1 MKKLSISPIN
11 LLTGVLGLVVTG
23 LLGLAVVAL
32 VVSPSLPAVETLRD
46 IQLKV
51 PLRVYTARGEL
62 MAEFGE
68 ERRVPVHTEEV
79 PTLLIKAVL
88 AAEDDSF
95 YVHQGVD
102 FLGIIRAAIANLRS
116 GGHGQ
121 GASTITMQV
130 ARNYFLSPEKTYT
143 RKIKEILLAFKI
155 EQELEKNQ
163 ILELYLNKIFLG
175 HRSYGFAAAAHM
187 YYGHP
192 LTELTLPQMAML
204 AGLPKAPSRNNPL
217 SNPENAKARRNYVL
231 DRMYK
236 LGFIDEK
243 IHSQARLSALTA
255 TKHRAAIE
263 VSAPYVAEMVR
274 HYMVRKYGDM
284 AYGGGYRVYTTI
296 DATRQRA
303 ADVALRDGLMAYERR
318 HGYRGPL
325 RRVQIGE
332 AADPILLDK
341 VLAKVS
347 RSAHLVPAIVMV
359 THAETL
365 QAYIGQGQTISLE
378 WEGLKWARPYISGN
392 SKGPNPKRVTDILR
406 VGDVIYAEKRA
417 DKAGQDEWWLAQVPG
432 VSGAIVSIEPQDGR
446 VVALSGGFDFF
457 DSKFNRVIQARRQP
471 GSNIKP
477 FIYSAALEKG
487 FTAASRVSGAPI
499 VVPDVQLEGVWRPE
513 NYSGKFFGPTRL
525 RRALTLSLN
534 LVSVRLLRS
543 LGPEFTVKYLQ
554 RFGFDEERL
563 PKNLS
568 LALGT
573 ASLTPME
580 VVSGF
585 AVFANGGFL
594 IEPYVIQRV
603 ENGAGDIVE
612 RANPTIVCATCV
624 SEKAEE
630 PKVTV
635 RNESSDEQTELT
647 ELDTNAGDK
656 RRGAKPEGKLVEP
669 AQQKRPRYA
678 KRAISAEN
686 AYIMTSML
694 QDVIKVGTGRR
705 ALVLKRKDLAGK
717 TGTTNDFRDAWF
729 SGFNRGLVTTVWVG
743 FDQPRSL
750 GRGEAGGRAALPIW
764 IDYMRVAL
772 AGTLEEP
779 RIPPRG
785 ITSAQINM
793 DTGQPTT
800 DDDPIGYR
808 EYFIVGIARAEDI
821 ESGDETTVAPPVVVA
836 PDKAIPEGLF

>member
-1 MKKLSISPIN
+1 MKKLSISPIS

-23 LLGLAVVAL
+23 LLGLAAVAL
-32 VVSPSLPAVETLRD
+32 VVSPSLPEVETLKD

-51 PLRVYTARGEL
+51 PLRVYTVRGKL
-62 MAEFGE
+62 IAEFGE
-68 ERRVPVHTEEV
+68 ERRVPVRTEEV

-102 FLGIIRAAIANLRS
+102 FLGIIRAAVANLRS
-116 GGHGQ
+116 GVHGQ

-130 ARNYFLSPEKTYT
+130 ARNYFLSPKKTYT

-175 HRSYGFAAAAHM
+175 HRSYGFAAAAHV
-187 YYGHP
+187 YYGQL
-192 LTELTLPQMAML
+192 LTDLTLPQMAML

-217 SNPENAKARRNYVL
+217 SNPENAKVRRNYVL

-243 IHSQARLSALTA
+243 THNEARLSALTA
-255 TKHRAAIE
+255 TKHLAAIE

-274 HYMVRKYGDM
+274 SHMVQKYGDD

-296 DATRQRA
+296 DATRQQA
-303 ADVALRDGLMAYERR
+303 ADTALRDGLMAYERR

-325 RRVQIGE
+325 RRTQIDAQTE
-332 AADPILLDK
+332 PASLDK
-341 VLAKVS
+341 LLAKIS
-347 RSAHLVPAIVMV
+347 RAAHLVPAIVII
-359 THAETL
+359 THAQTL
-365 QAYIGQGQTISLE
+365 QAYIGQGQTINLE
-378 WEGLKWARPYISGN
+378 WEGLKWARPYIGEN
-392 SKGPNPKRVTDILR
+392 SKGPTPQRVTDILR
-406 VGDVIYAEKRA
+406 VGDVIYAEKRV
-417 DKAGQDEWWLAQVPG
+417 DKEGQEQWWLAQVPR
-432 VSGAIVSIEPQDGR
+432 VSGAIVSLEPHDGR
-446 VVALSGGFDFF
+446 VTALSGGFDFF
-457 DSKFNRVIQARRQP
+457 DSKFNRAIQAQRQP

-499 VVPDVQLEGVWRPE
+499 VVPDIQLEGVWRPQ

-543 LGPEFTVKYLQ
+543 LGPEFTVKHLMK
-554 RFGFDEERL
+554 FGFDEERL

-580 VVSGF
+580 VVSGY

-594 IEPYVIQRV
+594 IEPYIIQRV
-603 ENGAGDIVE
+603 ENGAGEIVE
-612 RANPTIVCATCV
+612 RANPTLVCATCV
-624 SEKAEE
+624 PEKVEE
-630 PKVTV
+630 PIVTASG
-635 RNESSDEQTELT
+635 EITDKPTALS
-647 ELDTNAGDK
+647 ELDTDAGDK
-656 RRGAKPEGKLVEP
+656 PRGVELEDKSLEP
-669 AQQKRPRYA
+669 AKQKRPRYA
-678 KRAISAEN
+678 KRSISAEN

-705 ALVLKRKDLAGK
+705 AMVLKRKDLAGK

-772 AGTLEEP
+772 AGTPETP
-779 RIPPRG
+779 HIPPRG
-785 ITSAQINM
+785 ITTAQINM

-808 EYFIVGIARAEDI
+808 EYFIAGMARAKDTEGGND
-821 ESGDETTVAPPVVVA
+821 TAVAPVAA
-836 PDKAIPEGLF
+836 PDKALPEGLF

>member
-1 MKKLSISPIN
+1 MKKLSISPIG

-32 VVSPSLPAVETLRD
+32 VVSPTLPEVETLKD

-51 PLRVYTARGEL
+51 PLRVYTARGKL
-62 MAEFGE
+62 MAEFGD
-68 ERRVPVHTEEV
+68 ERRVPVRTEEV

-102 FLGIIRAAIANLRS
+102 FLGIIRAAVANLRS
-116 GGHGQ
+116 GAHGQ

-175 HRSYGFAAAAHM
+175 HRSYGFAAAAHV
-187 YYGHP
+187 YYGQS
-192 LTELTLPQMAML
+192 LADLTLPQMAML

-236 LGFIDEK
+236 LGFIDDET
-243 IHSQARLSALTA
+243 HSQARLSALTA
-255 TKHRAAIE
+255 TKHLAAIE

-274 HYMVRKYGDM
+274 HYMVQKYGDM
-284 AYGGGYRVYTTI
+284 AYGGGYKVYTTI
-296 DATRQRA
+296 DATRQQA

-325 RRVQIGE
+325 KRTQIDG
-332 AADPILLDK
+332 ATDPASLDK
-341 VLAKVS
+341 ILAKTS
-347 RSAHLVPAIVMV
+347 SSAHLAPAIVM
-359 THAETL
+359 TTDTKTL

-378 WEGLKWARPYISGN
+378 WEGLKWARRYIGEN
-392 SKGPNPKRVTDILR
+392 SKGPSPKRVTDILR
-406 VGDVIYAEKRA
+406 VGDVIYVEKRV
-417 DKAGQDEWWLAQVPG
+417 DKEGQDKWWLAQIPK
-432 VSGAIVSIEPQDGR
+432 VSGAVVSLEPQDGR

-457 DSKFNRVIQARRQP
+457 DSKFNRVIQAQRQP

-543 LGPEFTVKYLQ
+543 LGPKFAVKHLL

-580 VVSGF
+580 VVSGY

-594 IEPYVIQRV
+594 IEPYVVQRV
-603 ENGAGDIVE
+603 ENGAGEIVE

-624 SEKAEE
+624 PEKTEQPEITAKAE
-630 PKVTV
+630 TV
-635 RNESSDEQTELT
+635 DELSAP
-647 ELDTNAGDK
+647 DANAENKAQEAAPEDK
-656 RRGAKPEGKLVEP
+656 LIAPSE
-669 AQQKRPRYA
+669 QKRPRYA

-686 AYIMTSML
+686 AYIMTSIL

-705 ALVLKRKDLAGK
+705 AMVLKRKDLAGK

-743 FDQPRSL
+743 FDQPKSL

-772 AGTLEEP
+772 AGTPEEP
-779 RIPPRG
+779 QIPPRG

-808 EYFIVGIARAEDI
+808 EYFIAGMARVEDI
-821 ESGDETTVAPPVVVA
+821 ESGDETTAAPVVVA